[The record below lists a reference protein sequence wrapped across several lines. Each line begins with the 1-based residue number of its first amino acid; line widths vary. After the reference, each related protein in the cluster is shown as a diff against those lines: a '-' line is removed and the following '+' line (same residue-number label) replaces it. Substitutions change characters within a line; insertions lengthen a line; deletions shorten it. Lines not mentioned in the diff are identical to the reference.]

1 LFNIEFNKKEKV
13 MSEDKKRNTN
23 IIILL
28 FTGVLMGAL
37 DISIVGPAIPSI
49 EQTIKVE
56 PRLLGWIFS
65 VYVLFNITGIPLFA
79 RLSDIFGR
87 KNIYILSLAIF
98 ALGSLVVSIS
108 DNFTWLIAGRAI
120 QGFGAS
126 GIFPVASAIV
136 GDQFSAEK
144 RGRILGLLGAVFGF
158 AFIIGPILAGTLL
171 HYFDWNVLFLINLPI
186 AFVLILASLKILPNT
201 KVETPNHF
209 DWKGIL
215 GLGLMLGSFAYGI
228 SNIESESFGQS
239 IVSSSVLPF
248 LIASIILFIVTVY
261 IERRAPSPVIK
272 TSLFYNREIRL
283 VGIIAMATGVLQSS
297 FVFIPNFAVGLFG
310 VTPSAASFMLLPVVL
325 ATAIGSPLFGRIIDS
340 IGSKI
345 VIVIGLFLA
354 VAGFYLLHL
363 VAGHKLLFYVSGAL
377 IGFGLSVLS
386 GSSLRYIML
395 NEVDK
400 TDRAITQGMLTIFI
414 SLGQLTGAALIGVII
429 AHASGVEGFR
439 NVFFYESILLLIVVF
454 FAFQLKNR
462 AEELATNKK

>member
-1 LFNIEFNKKEKV
+1 MKKN
-13 MSEDKKRNTN
+13 MSEDKKKNTN

-49 EQTIKVE
+49 EQTIRIE

-65 VYVLFNITGIPLFA
+65 VYVLFNLTGIPLFA

-87 KNIYILSLAIF
+87 KNIYIVSLMIF
-98 ALGSLVVSIS
+98 ALGSLVVSVAGS
-108 DNFTWLIAGRAI
+108 FPLLIVGRAI

-136 GDQFSAEK
+136 GDSFPAEK

-158 AFIIGPILAGTLL
+158 AFIIGPIMAGTLL

-186 AFVLILASLKILPNT
+186 ALLLILASFKILPNT
-201 KVETPNHF
+201 KVETPDHF
-209 DWKGIL
+209 DWKGII
-215 GLGLMLGSFAYGI
+215 GLGLMLGLFAYGI
-228 SNIESESFGQS
+228 SNIESQSFASS
-239 IVSSSVLPF
+239 IVSSAVLPF
-248 LIASIILFIVTVY
+248 LIASLLLLIVTIS
-261 IERRAPSPVIK
+261 IERRAPAPIIK
-272 TSLFYNREIRL
+272 TSLFYNKEIRL
-283 VGIIAMATGVLQSS
+283 VGIIAMATGVLQAS
-297 FVFIPNFAVGLFG
+297 FVFIPNYAVGLYH

-325 ATAIGSPLFGRIIDS
+325 ATAIGSPLFGRMIDS
-340 IGSKI
+340 VGSKI
-345 VIVIGLFLA
+345 VIIIGLCLA
-354 VAGFYLLHL
+354 ITGFYLLHL
-363 VAGHKLLFYVSGAL
+363 VAGHKLLFYGSGAL

-414 SLGQLTGAALIGVII
+414 SLGQLTGAAFIGVII
-429 AHASGVEGFR
+429 AKATGVDGFR
-439 NVFFYESILLLIVVF
+439 NVFLYEAILLLIVVL
-454 FAFQLKNR
+454 FAFRLKSR
-462 AEELATNKK
+462 AEELKTEKR

>member
-1 LFNIEFNKKEKV
+1 

-49 EQTIKVE
+49 EQTIRIE

-65 VYVLFNITGIPLFA
+65 VYVLFNLTGIPLFA

-87 KNIYILSLAIF
+87 KNIYIVSLLIF
-98 ALGSLVVSIS
+98 ALGSLVVSIAGS
-108 DNFTWLIAGRAI
+108 FPLLIVGRAI

-136 GDQFSAEK
+136 GDSFPAEK

-158 AFIIGPILAGTLL
+158 AFIIGPIMAGTLL

-186 AFVLILASLKILPNT
+186 AIVLILASFKILPNT
-201 KVETPNHF
+201 KVETPDHF
-209 DWKGIL
+209 DWKGIV

-228 SNIESESFGQS
+228 SNIESESFASS
-239 IVSSSVLPF
+239 IISSGVLPF
-248 LIASIILFIVTVY
+248 LIASLLLLILTIY
-261 IERRAPSPVIK
+261 IERRAPAPIIK
-272 TSLFYNREIRL
+272 TSLFYNKEIRL
-283 VGIIAMATGVLQSS
+283 VGIIAMATGVLQAS
-297 FVFIPNFAVGLFG
+297 FVFIPNYAVGLFN
-310 VTPSAASFMLLPVVL
+310 VTPSTASFMLLPVVL
-325 ATAIGSPLFGRIIDS
+325 ATAIGSPLFGRMIDS
-340 IGSKI
+340 VGSKI
-345 VIVIGLFLA
+345 VIIIGLCLA

-363 VAGHKLLFYVSGAL
+363 VTGHKLLFYGSGAL

-395 NEVDK
+395 NETDK

-414 SLGQLTGAALIGVII
+414 SLGQLTGAAFIGVII
-429 AHASGVEGFR
+429 ANASGVDGFR
-439 NVFFYESILLLIVVF
+439 DVFLYEALLLLMVVL
-454 FAFQLKNR
+454 FAFRLKSR
-462 AEELATNKK
+462 AEELKTEKS

>member
-1 LFNIEFNKKEKV
+1 
-13 MSEDKKRNTN
+13 MSEDKKRDTN

-49 EQTIKVE
+49 EQTIKIE

-65 VYVLFNITGIPLFA
+65 VYVLFNLTGIPLFA

-87 KNIYILSLAIF
+87 KNIYVISLAIF
-98 ALGSLVVSIS
+98 ALGSLIVSLSGSFPI
-108 DNFTWLIAGRAI
+108 LIAGRAV

-136 GDQFSAEK
+136 GDQFPAEK

-186 AFVLILASLKILPNT
+186 AFILILFSFKILPNT

-209 DWKGIL
+209 DWKGII
-215 GLGLMLGSFAYGI
+215 GLGLMLGSFAYGM
-228 SNIESESFGQS
+228 SNIESKSFGQS
-239 IVSSSVLPF
+239 LVSSGVLPF
-248 LIASIILFIVTVY
+248 LVASVVLLFITIY
-261 IERRAPSPVIK
+261 IERRAPAPIVK

-283 VGIIAMATGVLQSS
+283 VGVIAMATGILQSS
-297 FVFIPNFAVGLFG
+297 FVFIPNFAVGLFN
-310 VTPSAASFMLLPVVL
+310 VSPSAASFMLLPVVL
-325 ATAIGSPLFGRIIDS
+325 ATAIGSPLFGRLIDS
-340 IGSKI
+340 VGSKV
-345 VIVIGLFLA
+345 VIIIGLVLA
-354 VAGFYLLHL
+354 ITGFYLLHL
-363 VAGHKLLFYVSGAL
+363 ANDQKLLFYSSGAL

-400 TDRAITQGMLTIFI
+400 TDRAITQGMLTIFV

-429 AHASGVEGFR
+429 AHASGVTGFR
-439 NVFFYESILLLIVVF
+439 NVFLYESVLLLLVVF
-454 FAFQLKNR
+454 FALRLKNR
-462 AEELATNKK
+462 AEEMGINKK